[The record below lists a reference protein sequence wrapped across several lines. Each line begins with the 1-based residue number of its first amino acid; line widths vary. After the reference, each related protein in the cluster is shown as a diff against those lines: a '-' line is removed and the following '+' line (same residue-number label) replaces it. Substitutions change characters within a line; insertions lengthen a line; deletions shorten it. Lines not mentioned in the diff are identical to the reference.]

1 MRRRFRRYRSM
12 AWTCGAALM
21 AAVLIASLAWE
32 SQWSSLLVIAHAA
45 AITSA
50 AGATACLLMLHRLN
64 RAAEQVDFSAG
75 VGAYQLGALG
85 EM

>member
-12 AWTCGAALM
+12 AWTCGAAMM
-21 AAVLIASLAWE
+21 AAVFMASLVWE

-50 AGATACLLMLHRLN
+50 VGGAACLMMLHRLK

-75 VGAYQLGALG
+75 VGSYQLGALG
-85 EM
+85 EI